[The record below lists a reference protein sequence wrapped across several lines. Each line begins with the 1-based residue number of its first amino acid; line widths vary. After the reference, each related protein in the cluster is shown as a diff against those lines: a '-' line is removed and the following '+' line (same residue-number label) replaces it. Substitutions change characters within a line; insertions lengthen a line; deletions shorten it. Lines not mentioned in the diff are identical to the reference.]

1 MEPLLTMCMASW
13 SAKYEDFLFQMQNSA
28 YFVEVLCKNHFL
40 GKCLDLCFMD
50 CVYFIHVHVIIG
62 YLDVCMIFFKSNGTH
77 ILFTPTT
84 DTDTCFFNKIS
95 PKSITKLQN
104 YGFMAR

>member
-1 MEPLLTMCMASW
+1 MEPLLTMCMATS

-62 YLDVCMIFFKSNGTH
+62 YLDVCMIFLNRMGHTFFLRQLRTRTLVSLIKSH
-77 ILFTPTT
+77 P
-84 DTDTCFFNKIS
+84 
-95 PKSITKLQN
+95 
-104 YGFMAR
+104 RV

>member
-1 MEPLLTMCMASW
+1 MEPLLTMCMATW

-28 YFVEVLCKNHFL
+28 YFVEVLCKNHFH

-62 YLDVCMIFFKSNGTH
+62 YLDVCMIFSNGTH

-104 YGFMAR
+104 YVFMAR

>member
-40 GKCLDLCFMD
+40 GKCQDRCFMD

-62 YLDVCMIFFKSNGTH
+62 YLDVCMIFFQIEWDTH
-77 ILFTPTT
+77 SFYA
-84 DTDTCFFNKIS
+84 
-95 PKSITKLQN
+95 N
-104 YGFMAR
+104 YGHGHLFL